1 MIIIDEH
8 FLVHIVLPEFTVP
21 ECGILFPWR
30 LNRISSKAGNV
41 LASGPHI
48 AAHSYTFA
56 RLRHFQAQLLQPHSQ
71 HVHQPLAYCII
82 LHHLALSC
90 VICVNRICRSCW
102 SLAAS
107 SVGIRPPGI
116 TANSLC
122 DFRGTKGINR
132 VQVWSGMYR
141 LRKYGEIRR
150 VRVQCRVQPGA
161 TDDLFV
167 RFCAT
172 NSWYLVMLVLPSY
185 TSMYQLAFATTCQ
198 LLPLRSFE

>member
-1 MIIIDEH
+1 MWNLVSLTFESYLIQSGQRFGKRTPH
-8 FLVHIVLPEFTVP
+8 CRTFLYVRTFEAFPGTAP
-21 ECGILFPWR
+21 PTPQPTRSSTACILHH
-30 LNRISSKAGNV
+30 
-41 LASGPHI
+41 LAS
-48 AAHSYTFA
+48 S
-56 RLRHFQAQLLQPHSQ
+56 
-71 HVHQPLAYCII
+71 CII

>member
-1 MIIIDEH
+1 MSIFWSISCYQNLQYQNVESC
-8 FLVHIVLPEFTVP
+8 FLDVWIVSHPKRATFWQADPTLPHIPIRSHVWGISRHSSSNPTANTFINRLHIV
-21 ECGILFPWR
+21 
-30 LNRISSKAGNV
+30 SS
-41 LASGPHI
+41 
-48 AAHSYTFA
+48 
-56 RLRHFQAQLLQPHSQ
+56 
-71 HVHQPLAYCII
+71 CII
-82 LHHLALSC
+82 LHCHWLSC

-172 NSWYLVMLVLPSY
+172 DSWYLVMLVLPSY